1 MKKILLVLALF
12 SATYAFSQSK
22 PFKISGTILA
32 ESDKAPLESAT
43 IYLETLKDTTLVT
56 YTISDK
62 NGKFTLENSTYSD
75 SLNLTISYVGFEAYS
90 KIVAINKAEI
100 QLGTIELKT
109 ANMLDEVVIK
119 SRAPIT
125 IKKDTLEFN
134 VSSFKTKKDAN
145 VEDLLKELPGVE
157 VDEDGKIT
165 INGKE
170 VSQILVN
177 GKPFFGSDPTITT
190 RNLTKEI
197 IEKVQ
202 IVDTKTKSEAF
213 SGEEGDTENKT
224 INLTIKEENNKG
236 VFGRVSAGGG
246 TDKRYEMAG
255 MLNMFDND
263 QRISVLAGGNNTNSP
278 GFSFGEIQKMFG
290 NPNSMSMS
298 SNGSFSIDG
307 RSFGGGQGITTS
319 QNLGAN
325 YADVL
330 AKGIDVNGDY
340 FLAASSSENE
350 TTTSRENILPDSRYF
365 TFSNSKSSNDTDN
378 HSANLEFDI
387 EIDSTFLINIA
398 PKFRLT
404 KSKNS
409 FDRNEQSF
417 TDSNVLT
424 NQSTAASFVEN
435 TAKNFGNNLDITK
448 RFGNRGAFLKLSV
461 DTDFNTT
468 ETDDFLNSET
478 NVFGDDPSDIVRN
491 QFTDGEQTFES
502 FSTNLTYRL
511 PIISKTFFI
520 DFKFDLNNTTRES
533 IRSTFDFDEV
543 SQGFNEFNDQLSTDF
558 NYKDRS
564 QKPAIGLSYRKEKW
578 SASFTTGYVL
588 RTLENSDRLRPELSL
603 KQDFEAL
610 ELNSNFNYRFSPT
623 SSIYMGYYLNN
634 EPPQISQLQPFQDV
648 SDPLNTVTGNPNL
661 EPSNNHSLYMGFNSF
676 DFQKGTGFNIYANAD
691 LNNNQVVSKTTI
703 DENFVRN
710 TTYENVNGSY
720 SMYVGANYNSSFKI
734 DSLKTIKYRLGLWS
748 NTNRNI
754 NFNNDVKYASTYTS
768 LTPNGSITFNWNKVL
783 EIVPNYRL
791 SFTKNVFDLDDFDDQ
806 EFIRHSLGLRTATFV
821 PKKLEWRNDINFIYN
836 ANVAPGFQKSA
847 WFWNTTLA
855 YSVLKEQGTVTLKVY
870 DLLNQNTNAQRTATA
885 NYIQDS
891 QSTVLQQYFMVS
903 FSWKFNSLGKQG
915 ETGRGDIYFFD

>member
-12 SATYAFSQSK
+12 CATFAFSQSK
-22 PFKISGTILA
+22 SFKISGTVLA

-75 SLNLTISYVGFEAYS
+75 SLNLTISYVGFETYS
-90 KIVAINKAEI
+90 KKIGINKREI
-100 QLGTIELKT
+100 PLGTIELKT

-157 VDEDGKIT
+157 VDEEGKIT

-177 GKPFFGSDPTITT
+177 GKPFFGNDPTITT

-246 TDKRYEMAG
+246 TDERYEMAG

-290 NPNSMSMS
+290 NGRSMSMS
-298 SNGSFSIDG
+298 SSGTFTIDG

-325 YADVL
+325 YADVISKSL
-330 AKGIDVNGDY
+330 ELNGDY
-340 FLAASSSENE
+340 FLAASSSENK

-365 TFSNSKSSNDTDN
+365 TYSNSKSSNDSDN
-378 HSANLEFDI
+378 HTANMEFDI
-387 EIDSTFLINIA
+387 KVDSTFLINIA
-398 PKFRLT
+398 PKFRFS
-404 KSKNS
+404 KSKNT

-417 TDSNVLT
+417 SEENILT
-424 NQSTAASFVEN
+424 NQSSASSYVEN
-435 TAKNFGNNLDITK
+435 TAKNFGNSIDITK
-448 RFGNRGAFLKLSV
+448 RFGNRGAFLKLWV
-461 DTDFNTT
+461 NTDFNTT
-468 ETDDFLNSET
+468 ETDDFLDSET
-478 NVFGDDPSDIVRN
+478 SVFGDNPSDLIRN

-511 PIISKTFFI
+511 PIISKVFFV
-520 DFKFDLNNTTRES
+520 DFKYDISNNTRES
-533 IRSTFDFDEV
+533 IRSTFDFDEF
-543 SQGFNEFNDQLSTDF
+543 SQEFDEFNEQLSTDF

-564 QKPAIGLSYRKEKW
+564 QKPSINLSFRKEKW
-578 SASFTTGYVL
+578 SASFTTGYVF
-588 RTLENSDRLRPELSL
+588 RTLENSDRLRPEMSL
-603 KQDFEAL
+603 EQDFEAV
-610 ELNSNFNYRFSPT
+610 ELNSRFNYRFTPT
-623 SSIYMGYYLNN
+623 SSMYMGYYLYN
-634 EPPQISQLQPFQDV
+634 EPPQINQLQPFQDV
-648 SDPLNTVTGNPNL
+648 SDPLNTITGNPNL
-661 EPSNNHSLYMGFNSF
+661 EPSNNHSFYMGYNNF

-691 LNNNQVVSKTTI
+691 MSNNEVVSKTTI

-710 TTYENVNGSY
+710 TTYENVNGNY
-720 SMYVGANYNSSFKI
+720 SVYVGANYNSSFKI

-783 EIVPNYRL
+783 EIIPNYRL
-791 SFTKNVFDLDDFDDQ
+791 SFTRNVFDLADFDDQ
-806 EFIRHSLGLRTATFV
+806 EFIRHSLGIRTGTFV
-821 PKKLEWRNDINFIYN
+821 PKKLEWRNDINFVYN

-855 YSVLKEQGTVTLKVY
+855 YSVLKDQGTVTLKVY

-891 QSTVLQQYFMVS
+891 QSTVLQQYFMLS

-915 ETGRGDIYFFD
+915 ETGSGDFNFFH